1 MMEMKKYIWIGI
13 ILFYSCAEQSPSTK
27 VNATAKTEMNGMP
40 KDRAQEIICN
50 ENAAPAMVKEGIS
63 LQKEMIIPE
72 KK

>member
-13 ILFYSCAEQSPSTK
+13 SLFCSCAEQSPSTK
-27 VNATAKTEMNGMP
+27 VNATAKSEMNEMP
-40 KDRAQEIICN
+40 KDRAQEIICK
-50 ENAAPAMVKEGIS
+50 ENASPAMVKEGIS